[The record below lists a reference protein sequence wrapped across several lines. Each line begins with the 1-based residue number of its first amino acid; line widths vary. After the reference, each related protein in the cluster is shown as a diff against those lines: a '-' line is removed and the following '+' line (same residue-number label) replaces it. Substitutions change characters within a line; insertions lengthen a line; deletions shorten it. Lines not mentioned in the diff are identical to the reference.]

1 MDFPLLFS
9 PIKLG
14 PLTIKNRIGGS
25 CTTTG
30 GADVQQ
36 KRECKNE
43 SCERPHDECSDVA
56 GFHGRQCTLASCQPS
71 AINRQP
77 GRRERPCREP

>member
-1 MDFPLLFS
+1 MDFPILFS

-30 GADVQQ
+30 GAD
-36 KRECKNE
+36 
-43 SCERPHDECSDVA
+43 
-56 GFHGRQCTLASCQPS
+56 
-71 AINRQP
+71 INRYIN
-77 GRRERPCREP
+77 